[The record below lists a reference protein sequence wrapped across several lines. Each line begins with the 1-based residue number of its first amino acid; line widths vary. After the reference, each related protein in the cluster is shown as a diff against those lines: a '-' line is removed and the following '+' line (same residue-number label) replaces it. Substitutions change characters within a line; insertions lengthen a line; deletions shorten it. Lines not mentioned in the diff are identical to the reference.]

1 MKGISVLIIDDET
14 SVLKL
19 LTIVLSRNGYQVDT
33 ADSGEEGINKLQSN
47 DYGLVITDMVM
58 GKMSGY
64 FMLESVRK
72 MKGGSIPVIAMSG
85 DPNLMDGHLFDAF
98 ILKPC
103 SLKLLVETVQ
113 KLLSPTGDAIPVL
126 NNQNLI

>member
-14 SVLKL
+14 AVLKL
-19 LTIVLSRNGYQVDT
+19 LAMVLSKNGYQIDT

-47 DYGLVITDMVM
+47 DYDLVITDMRM
-58 GKMSGY
+58 GKMTGY

-85 DPNLMDGHLFDAF
+85 DPNLIDGHQFDAF

-103 SLKLLVETVQ
+103 TLKLLVETVQ
-113 KLLSPTGDAIPVL
+113 NLLSPTIDAIPVP
-126 NNQNLI
+126 